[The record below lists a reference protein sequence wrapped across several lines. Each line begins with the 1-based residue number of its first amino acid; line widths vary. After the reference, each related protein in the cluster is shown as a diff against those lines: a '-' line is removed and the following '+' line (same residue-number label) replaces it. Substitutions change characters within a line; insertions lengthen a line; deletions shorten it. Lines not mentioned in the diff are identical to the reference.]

1 MFKNLEF
8 WNINFL
14 DFVYCSNEDG
24 GQRTQAPYTND
35 NNLPTLA
42 SGNNYHPMSNRDYPH
57 LLKLH
62 EEQNNS
68 HLLRYLNFLSNQPN
82 LNSAGPIELKISL
95 HDNRTITI
103 SETELSGLIA

>member
-57 LLKLH
+57 LSAKGWLH
-62 EEQNNS
+62 EEQN
-68 HLLRYLNFLSNQPN
+68 
-82 LNSAGPIELKISL
+82 
-95 HDNRTITI
+95 
-103 SETELSGLIA
+103 